1 MKEITS
7 WIDRLRTYLQSG
19 IWSVRLSDLRPWNR
33 RLVVSLRVLSIT
45 LKKYLSDL
53 CILRASALT
62 FYSLMSVVPVA
73 AVAFAIAKG
82 FGFQKLF
89 EQRLMEQAAGHEEVV
104 AQVID
109 FSRKLLLHTQGGVL
123 AGVGIIVLLWS
134 VIQVLNYIEGSFND
148 IWQVKKARTFSR
160 KFSDYLSIMLIAPIL
175 LIMSSSVTVFIES
188 QAEHLTGMLGLAI
201 LNPGIAFLIGLL
213 PYVIVWLLFA
223 FIYVFIPNIR
233 VDKLSGIIAG
243 VVAGTLFEVLQK
255 VYISFQ
261 VVVANYNAVY
271 GSFAAL
277 PLFLTWMQASWLIV
291 LFGAEISYA
300 FQHVDLYKVELDLD
314 RISRTLRKQIS
325 VVVTHRIVMNF
336 IKKERPQST
345 FEISN
350 FFGLPFP
357 LIKSIL
363 ADLCEVGIITEI
375 VTQDQADPV
384 YQPAHDI
391 SNLTVAAVIEALED
405 KGTTMLPVKSSEE
418 FTKIEG
424 IMQENRKILE
434 QSSANVLLWEI

>member
-1 MKEITS
+1 MKEITP
-7 WIDRLRTYLQSG
+7 WINRLRTYLQSG
-19 IWSVRLSDLRPWNR
+19 IWSHGLGDLKPWNR

-45 LKKYLSDL
+45 LKKYLADY
-53 CILRASALT
+53 CFLRASALT

-73 AVAFAIAKG
+73 ALAFAVAKG

-104 AQVID
+104 VQIIN

-134 VIQVLNYIEGSFND
+134 VIRLLNYIEESFND
-148 IWQVKKARTFSR
+148 IWQVKKGRTFSR
-160 KFSDYLSIMLIAPIL
+160 KFSDYLSIMLIAPVL
-175 LIMSSSVTVFIES
+175 LILSSSVTVFIES
-188 QAEHLTGMLGLAI
+188 QAEHLTGMLGLAL
-201 LNPGIAFLIGLL
+201 LNPGIAFFISLF
-213 PYVIVWLLFA
+213 PYVVVWLLFA

-243 VVAGTLFEVLQK
+243 FVAGTLFEVLQK

-300 FQHVDLYKVELDLD
+300 FQHVDLYKVELDQD
-314 RISRTLRKQIS
+314 RVSHSLRKQIS
-325 VVVTHRIVMNF
+325 VVVAHRIVMNF
-336 IKKERPQST
+336 MKKERPQST
-345 FEISN
+345 LELSN

-357 LIKSIL
+357 LVRSIL
-363 ADLCEVGIITEI
+363 ADLCEAGIITEI

-405 KGTTMLPVKSSEE
+405 KGTTVLPVRNTEE
-418 FTKIEG
+418 FAKIEG

-434 QSSANVLLWEI
+434 QSSSNVLLWEI